1 MSGFEG
7 LKRENG
13 TPVGKI
19 EGAMG
24 MTFFLL
30 SIPASESSSL
40 G

>member
-13 TPVGKI
+13 TPVDKI

-30 SIPASESSSL
+30 SIAALESSSL